1 MPRSE
6 KPLDPA
12 GGEQA
17 RFAASLRALRRAA
30 GRPTYREMAR
40 TAHYSAPALSKAA
53 AGRTV
58 PTWPCVQAYLR
69 ACHVTDDEMAQ
80 TWRRRWEAVR
90 QPAPPEADSPGP
102 VVAVPPAALA
112 PGDQPP
118 AALPPDE
125 ARPHAI
131 TGHQHSDVRKATTTP
146 PATLGHQAAPAP
158 APVAPAARMPIRIML
173 VAPEKLTRH
182 GLEAVLTSADGLKV
196 VAEAASLKE
205 ALPRAQATRPSV
217 IVIELL
223 AQDDLRTLSSLQE
236 ALPGCALLTIIAA
249 DASPQAH
256 ANLLAGGVTASLSKD
271 IDPGRLC
278 DAVRQLANGDPVV
291 DPALATSL
299 HRLAGRRS
307 MLTPRQ
313 RQILS
318 LAAEGRSNLAIA
330 EELVLSVRTVE
341 RHMSSILNRLAAGNR
356 MQAVVRA
363 KQARWI

>member
-6 KPLDPA
+6 KPLDTS

-112 PGDQPP
+112 TADRPP
-118 AALPPDE
+118 AALAFDE

-131 TGHQHSDVRKATTTP
+131 TGHQHSDVREATTMP
-146 PATLGHQAAPAP
+146 PPP
-158 APVAPAARMPIRIML
+158 
-173 VAPEKLTRH
+173 
-182 GLEAVLTSADGLKV
+182 S
-196 VAEAASLKE
+196 
-205 ALPRAQATRPSV
+205 ATR
-217 IVIELL
+217 
-223 AQDDLRTLSSLQE
+223 
-236 ALPGCALLTIIAA
+236 LPLPPHPWRRRPACRS
-249 DASPQAH
+249 ASCWW
-256 ANLLAGGVTASLSKD
+256 
-271 IDPGRLC
+271 R
-278 DAVRQLANGDPVV
+278 
-291 DPALATSL
+291 
-299 HRLAGRRS
+299 RRS
-307 MLTPRQ
+307 
-313 RQILS
+313 
-318 LAAEGRSNLAIA
+318 
-330 EELVLSVRTVE
+330 
-341 RHMSSILNRLAAGNR
+341 
-356 MQAVVRA
+356 
-363 KQARWI
+363 